1 MELATIFLIWLV
13 VTIIDNLA
21 NRKKRRLPPS
31 ENPGNAP
38 SIEIPTLAND
48 PNSRIEPAQ
57 VYERDKKVSNV
68 ERQGA
73 STGSSVTLAA
83 QEVREAA
90 ETNQL
95 NLNLTPSTVMNA
107 FVLSEIIGKP
117 KALRRR

>member
-1 MELATIFLIWLV
+1 MELTTIFLIWLV
-13 VTIIDNLA
+13 ITIIDNLA
-21 NRKKRRLPPS
+21 NRKKRRLPPP
-31 ENPGNAP
+31 ENPENSP

-48 PNSRIEPAQ
+48 PNSNIKPAQ
-57 VYERDKKVSNV
+57 VYERVEKVSNV
-68 ERQGA
+68 KRQSA
-73 STGSSVTLAA
+73 PTSSSVTLAA

-107 FVLSEIIGKP
+107 FVLSEIIEKP